1 VFAAFAIAIILI
13 SMWAG
18 WVVRTH
24 RGGARVKAL
33 PLIVLAL
40 VAIFETLGVRSV
52 FAPLD
57 DDPAHKA
64 SALAEHVSTGMRYF
78 ACAWGSVG
86 LALVLLGVLSL
97 RAPNDPDAPSARV
110 VREPRRDR

>member
-1 VFAAFAIAIILI
+1 MLAAFAIAIIAI

-24 RGGARVKAL
+24 RGGAHVKAL
-33 PLIVLAL
+33 PLFVLVL
-40 VAIFETLGVRSV
+40 VAVFEWLAVRAV
-52 FAPLD
+52 VVPLN

-64 SALAEHVSTGMRYF
+64 SHLAEAISTGMRYA

-86 LALVLLGVLSL
+86 VAFVVLAALSL
-97 RAPNDPDAPSARV
+97 RRPNDPDAPNARV